1 MRPILVFM
9 LHDLRRRWAQPW
21 GLLMSLA
28 IPLAMAGMMALV
40 FGSTGDEDKT
50 PVLRVLVLDQ
60 EGNDS
65 RLGEV
70 LAGASQN
77 PEAAKHLDV
86 LRVYS
91 REEGL
96 AKMRS
101 DGYAALLVLPA
112 GLLENLLDGK
122 AVELELLRNPAQAI
136 MPIAAKQMTEVLALY
151 LSAGVRLLGDDGP
164 RLRLLLEG
172 EGWGNAAGLAVLATT
187 VYAKVQSSRTL
198 LFPPILEVE
207 RVRDAAAAEAAA
219 AGGGPKGAFNFM
231 GWMYPGMAVMGLLF
245 VALNQMRDL
254 LREREGGTLRRM
266 LASPATVSQVLLGK
280 VLGVAAVSAI
290 ALTLLLAIGAAA
302 FGIDWGSPLPLA
314 GVSLLLVFT
323 VTGFAAL
330 VLAVV
335 RTERQADTVGGVVVM
350 LMSLL
355 GGSFFPTQIFPPWLQ
370 KVALVTLNYW
380 AQSALR
386 ALSGGAGREELLPA
400 VTVLAAIAVTTTL
413 AGIMLLRR
421 RHLRGAL

>member
-1 MRPILVFM
+1 
-9 LHDLRRRWAQPW
+9 
-21 GLLMSLA
+21 MSLA

-50 PVLRVLVLDQ
+50 RPCGLWSSIR
-60 EGNDS
+60 GNDS
-65 RLGEV
+65 RLGSSSP
-70 LAGASQN
+70 ARRSTR
-77 PEAAKHLDV
+77 AAKHFDI
-86 LRVYS
+86 LRVYWP
-91 REEGL
+91 RGAGEDAAMGT
-96 AKMRS
+96 
-101 DGYAALLVLPA
+101 ALLVPWA
-112 GLLENLLDGK
+112 AENLLDGK
-122 AVELELLRNPAQAI
+122 AFEQGSLRNPAQAI

-151 LSAGVRLLGDDGP
+151 LSVAMRLVGDDGP
-164 RLRLLLEG
+164 KLRLLLEG
-172 EGWGNAAGLAVLATT
+172 EGWGNAAGIAVLATT

-198 LFPPILEVE
+198 LFPPILKVE
-207 RVRDAAAAEAAA
+207 QVRDAAEAEAAA
-219 AGGGPKGAFNFM
+219 AGGRPKGAFNFM

-280 VLGVAAVSAI
+280 VLGVAAISAI

-335 RTERQADTVGGVVVM
+335 RTERQADTVGVVVM

-380 AQSALR
+380 
-386 ALSGGAGREELLPA
+386 GRQ
-400 VTVLAAIAVTTTL
+400 
-413 AGIMLLRR
+413 R
-421 RHLRGAL
+421 